1 MSYLLENIE
10 DVYRP
15 NHRTMV
21 IPRQEQRYN
30 LQVGEAV
37 RVGFIPAP
45 ENGHPAER
53 VWVRVEMARGEGR
66 YIGVLLE
73 KPASIVNLNEGFR
86 VEFSADNVSEIFV
99 DEGDHRW
106 FDDQKYAMVSS
117 HMFEENSWPG
127 RVMRIPPAEE
137 IYSGWLI
144 LKGDEDRHFLR
155 DFSNFHAFQ
164 LFDCVDKC
172 PALKTILFMPIG
184 ADYTWDAENCEYRA
198 TTK

>member
-1 MSYLLENIE
+1 MSYVLENIE

-15 NHRTMV
+15 NHRTMT
-21 IPRQEQRYN
+21 IPRIEQRLN
-30 LQVGEAV
+30 LLQGEAV
-37 RVGFIPAP
+37 RVGFLPEVANGTPAS
-45 ENGHPAER
+45 R
-53 VWVRVEMARGEGR
+53 VWVRVELVRGDGR

-73 KPASIVNLNEGFR
+73 KPDKIANLNEGFR
-86 VEFSADNVSEIFV
+86 VEFSADNVSEVFI
-99 DEGDHRW
+99 DEGDYRW

-144 LKGDEDRHFLR
+144 LKGDEDRLFMR

-172 PALKTILFMPIG
+172 PPLKTVLYMPIG
-184 ADYTWDAENCEYRA
+184 ADYTWDAENFEYRV
-198 TTK
+198 TGK

>member
-1 MSYLLENIE
+1 MSYVLENIE
-10 DVYRP
+10 TIYRP
-15 NHRTMV
+15 NYRTMT
-21 IPRQEQRYN
+21 IPRLEQRLN
-30 LQVGEAV
+30 LVQGEAV
-37 RVGFIPAP
+37 RVGFLPAP
-45 ENGHPAER
+45 ASGAEATR
-53 VWVRVEMARGEGR
+53 IWVRVELVRGDGR

-73 KPASIVNLNEGFR
+73 TPPGIANLNEGFR
-86 VEFSADNVSEIFV
+86 VEFSADNVSEVFI
-99 DEGDHRW
+99 DEGDYRW

-144 LKGDEDRHFLR
+144 LKGDEDRHFMR

-172 PALKTILFMPIG
+172 PPLKTVLYQPIG
-184 ADYTWDAENCEYRA
+184 ADYTWDSENFEYRL
-198 TTK
+198 TGK